1 MNLAER
7 YSKAGIFVL
16 GLCFLLSGC
25 VSRREITRF
34 QEQLDYLEES
44 NHNLEKQTA
53 SLDSLLRVQ
62 LEENQRL
69 RADLSSTLGSID
81 DRLSMLE
88 GRVEESGH
96 RFTQLEKQMESRE
109 VSPQDTAG
117 LPDSLK
123 MRVSLDPQKLYDQA
137 YLDFAKGNY
146 DLALQGFS
154 DYLRYFP
161 KGTSADQAQ
170 YWIAE
175 SYYAKKDYE
184 RCLDEFQKLMQNF
197 PSSNK
202 VPSALY
208 KIGLS
213 YEELKNQIRA
223 NRYFKEVISKY
234 PDSPEAKLSREKM
247 GISGNKKS

>member
-1 MNLAER
+1 MRLAENFF
-7 YSKAGIFVL
+7 KAGVVVL
-16 GLCFLLSGC
+16 GFSLLLSGC
-25 VSRREITRF
+25 VSRREIVRF

-44 NHNLEKQTA
+44 NHHLEKDVA
-53 SLDSLLRVQ
+53 SLDSLLKAQ
-62 LEENQRL
+62 MEENQRL

-88 GRVEESGH
+88 GRAEESGH
-96 RFTQLEKQMESRE
+96 RFTQLEKQMEKRE
-109 VSPQDTAG
+109 FSPQDTAG

-123 MRVSLDPQKLYDQA
+123 MKVSLDPQKLYDQA
-137 YLDFAKGNY
+137 YFDFAKGSY

-161 KGTSADQAQ
+161 GGRSADQAQ

-175 SYYAKKDYE
+175 SYYAKKDYN
-184 RCLDEFQKLMQNF
+184 RCLDEFQKLLQNF

-202 VPSALY
+202 HPSALY
-208 KIGLS
+208 KIGLC

-223 NRYFKEVISKY
+223 NRYFKEVISRY
-234 PDSPEAKLSREKM
+234 PDSPEAKLAKEKM
-247 GISGNKKS
+247 GIGGSKKG

>member
-1 MNLAER
+1 MSLAEN
-7 YSKAGIFVL
+7 YLKAGILVL
-16 GLCFLLSGC
+16 MLCLLSSGC
-25 VSRREITRF
+25 VSRREIVRF

-44 NHNLEKQTA
+44 NHHLEKDVA
-53 SLDSLLRVQ
+53 SLDSLLKAQ
-62 LEENQRL
+62 LDENQRL
-69 RADLSSTLGSID
+69 KADISSTLGSID

-96 RFTQLEKQMESRE
+96 RFTELKKQMENRE
-109 VSPQDTAG
+109 ISPQDTSG

-137 YLDFAKGNY
+137 YFDFAKGSY
-146 DLALQGFS
+146 DLAIQGFS

-161 KGTSADQAQ
+161 KGRSADQAH

-184 RCLDEFQKLMQNF
+184 RCLDGFQKLLQNF

-202 VPSALY
+202 LPSALY
-208 KIGLS
+208 KIGLC

-223 NRYFKEVISKY
+223 NRYFKEVVSRY
-234 PDSPEAKLSREKM
+234 PDSPEAKLAKEKM
-247 GISGNKKS
+247 GISGAKKR